1 LGVYNEDKSGSEY
14 MDQIISKYIDA
25 FNARKKTN
33 QQYKDYESRELMDSE
48 QLISN
53 LTPDFKSAEWLNKQI
68 EYLKIFNRI
77 YNIAQDYHNAIAT
90 AQIDTKKFG
99 TSMPQLLKFMQKLNY
114 FRQMGTA
121 TFVNPQ
127 DIIDNTFLS

>member
-1 LGVYNEDKSGSEY
+1 